1 MADPAPVHTF
11 HASPAPPPTMR
22 RYKRGRR
29 QRSTSNGWLDVPGGC
44 DLPAPAVP
52 VPPPP
57 VGGEMITLD
66 FGNITRLIMLNS
78 ESKLVLD
85 NLNITG
91 KSLLPAAG
99 QQRPGLAGAFR
110 SVWASPARQAAPHHP
125 LVPTRSLM
133 VQRAVPPPPPPPPP
147 AVCLQGR
154 GPRRLACSP
163 GRGRST
169 APRCGPPSMANPAT
183 RWVCTPAALEAS
195 CCRFHWGVV
204 DAPRGP
210 GGAARSHLGRGSLRT
225 AAMTC

>member
-133 VQRAVPPPPPPPPP
+133 VQRAMTPPPPPPRLRCACRGGVPGGWRALRDVADQRLPGVAHHRWRTRP
-147 AVCLQGR
+147 HGGCARLLPWRPVAAASTGVWWMRRAGR
-154 GPRRLACSP
+154 AAPLAP
-163 GRGRST
+163 T
-169 APRCGPPSMANPAT
+169 
-183 RWVCTPAALEAS
+183 
-195 CCRFHWGVV
+195 WGVGV
-204 DAPRGP
+204 CAQPP
-210 GGAARSHLGRGSLRT
+210 
-225 AAMTC
+225 